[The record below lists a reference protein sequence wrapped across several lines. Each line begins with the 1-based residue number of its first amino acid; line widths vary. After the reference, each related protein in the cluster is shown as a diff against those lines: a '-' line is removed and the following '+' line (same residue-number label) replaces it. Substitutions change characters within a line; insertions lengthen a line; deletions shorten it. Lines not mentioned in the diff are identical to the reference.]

1 MYPGRTATPRIQALF
16 AKEGQPY
23 RPELLMQPEDIAI
36 MVAQALSLPL
46 TAEVTEI
53 SMRPM
58 LKSY

>member
-1 MYPGRTATPRIQALF
+1 MI
-16 AKEGQPY
+16 
-23 RPELLMQPEDIAI
+23 IA
-36 MVAQALSLPL
+36 ALSLPR